1 MSTTVPAPSAPATR
15 PIDPDKLNAFLAQA
29 VSDMGAAMHVGVVL
43 VGDKLGLYRAMRDG
57 SPVTA
62 QELSQRTGVRERYVR
77 EWLNA
82 NAASHY
88 VDYDAASETYSLS
101 PEQAFALA
109 QDDTALDLPG
119 FSYMMAACMRDA
131 DKLTEAFRQGKGFGW
146 HEHDKDLFVGCERF
160 FRPTYL
166 THLVSEWIPALSGVE
181 AKLKAGGKVADVGCG
196 HGASTLLMAQAFP
209 KSKFHG
215 FDYHEGS
222 IEHARAEA
230 RRRGLS
236 SSVSFDVAPAA
247 TFAGMRY
254 DLVTFFDCLH
264 DMGDPVGAAR
274 HVREVL
280 SPDGV
285 WMVVEPLAADDTAA
299 NHNPIGRIYYSASM
313 LLCVPASLSQD
324 VALGLGAQA
333 GEKRLTEVLHQAGFT
348 RVRRAAETPFNM
360 VLEVRP

>member
-1 MSTTVPAPSAPATR
+1 MGTAVVSPSQPRAL
-15 PIDPDKLNAFLAQA
+15 DPDKLNAFLARA
-29 VSDMGAAMHVGVVL
+29 VGDMGAAMHVGVVL

-57 SPVTA
+57 APVTA
-62 QELSQRTGVRERYVR
+62 EELSRRTGVRERYVR

-82 NAASHY
+82 NAASQY
-88 VDYDAASETYSLS
+88 VEYDAVVDTYSLS

-119 FSYMMAACMRDA
+119 FSYMLAACMRDV
-131 DKLTEAFRQGKGFGW
+131 DKLTEAYREGRGFGW

-166 THLVSEWIPALSGVE
+166 THLVSEWIPALTGVE

-196 HGASTLLMAQAFP
+196 HGASTLLMAKAFP
-209 KSKFHG
+209 QSTFFG
-215 FDYHEGS
+215 FDYHDGS
-222 IEHARAEA
+222 VAHAREEA
-230 RRRGLS
+230 KARGLDS
-236 SSVSFDVAPAA
+236 RVQFSVSPAS
-247 TFAGMRY
+247 TFPGTGY

-285 WMVVEPLAADDTAA
+285 WMIVEPRAEDDTAA

-313 LLCVPASLSQD
+313 LLCVPASLSQE

-333 GEKRLTEVLHQAGFT
+333 GEKRLRAVLAEAGFT
-348 RVRRAAETPFNM
+348 RIRRAAETPFNM
-360 VLEVRP
+360 VLEARP